1 MPLILSTSEQFD
13 GTRVELSTIAIAL
26 IPDSELL
33 DGSDPEDSNGDGCS
47 IDGPGGRGGVC
58 V

>member
-47 IDGPGGRGGVC
+47 IDGPGGGGGC